1 MIKPPTPSAFTVQI
15 NSLMKDHAARC
26 PYAYRALALYAAF
39 GTCAEYL
46 NARQNFANAYAA
58 RANRDF
64 RRFMITLALMQLAT
78 FAALYYSLRA

>member
-1 MIKPPTPSAFTVQI
+1 MKTSAPSAFTVQI
-15 NSLMKDHAARC
+15 NSLMKEHAARC

-58 RANRDF
+58 RANRDY
-64 RRFMITLALMQLAT
+64 RRFVITLALMQLAT